1 MKPVARGTLAFAL
14 GALLLAA
21 CASPDPTAQPPSFA
35 LEVLLPGETPQLTA
49 NVRSG
54 DLLGDGSSQVI
65 LAEPLKGQV
74 LWLRGTD
81 DLVTF
86 NEGLGQPVRTQ
97 ATDMDGDGDQDL
109 LVADIG
115 ILFPDD
121 GLVGKVVLLRNDGAA
136 LFEPLVLLDNV
147 RRVACAE
154 AADLDGDGDLD
165 VTVCVFGDVH
175 GKLVWLEQRKDFT
188 FEEHLID
195 DRPGAIHA
203 FPFDADG
210 DGDLDLAVSLSQDF
224 EEVLLFRND
233 GAGMFAKELLFRAPV
248 DYYGMSGIELA
259 DLDRDG
265 DTDILVTNGDLF
277 DGDFPAGTDPYELYG
292 IAWLENDDGGRFTY
306 RDIARHWGAYAVRA
320 LDVDGDSDLDLVLSS
335 LQVPAVFPDAPV
347 NALVW
352 LENDGAQSFTMHSI
366 QVRVAPTMIS
376 IEVADIDGDG
386 VPEILGGVYED
397 TVSDSPGPR
406 LVAISI
412 PRAGAGSP

>member
-1 MKPVARGTLAFAL
+1 MKPVARGTLAL

-21 CASPDPTAQPPSFA
+21 CAGPEPTPQPPSFA

-49 NVRSG
+49 NVRTG
-54 DLLGDGSSQVI
+54 DLLGDGSPQVI

-86 NEGLGQPVRTQ
+86 DEGLRQPVRTQ
-97 ATDMDGDGDQDL
+97 TTDMDGDGDQDL

-121 GLVGKVVLLRNDGAA
+121 RLVGRVVLLRNDGAA

-165 VTVCVFGDVH
+165 IAVCVFGDVQ
-175 GKLVWLEQRKDFT
+175 GKLVWLEQMEDFT
-188 FEEHLID
+188 FVEHLID

-210 DGDLDLAVSLSQDF
+210 DGDLDLAVALSQDF

-265 DTDILVTNGDLF
+265 DTDILMTNGDLF
-277 DGDFPAGTDPYELYG
+277 DGDFPGGTDPYDLYG
-292 IAWLENDDGGRFTY
+292 IARLENDGDGGFTY

-320 LDVDGDSDLDLVLSS
+320 LDVDGDLDLDLVLSS
-335 LQVPAVFPDAPV
+335 LQVPAMFPDATV

-352 LENDGAQSFTMHSI
+352 LENDGAQNFTMHSI

-386 VPEILGGVYED
+386 IPEILGGVYED

-412 PRAGAGSP
+412 PRAGSGSP